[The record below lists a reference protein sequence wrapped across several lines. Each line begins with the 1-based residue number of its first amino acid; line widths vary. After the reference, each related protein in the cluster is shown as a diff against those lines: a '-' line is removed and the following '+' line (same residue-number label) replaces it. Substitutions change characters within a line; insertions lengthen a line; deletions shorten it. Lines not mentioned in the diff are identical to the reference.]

1 MCSLARIVL
10 RGSKEP
16 LRRSLVVIGVAR
28 VAVRV
33 VAEVL
38 VEAAAVRGGGGVG
51 GDGVPERLPGRA
63 GTRVRLLA
71 PCPLVTRMRFSCVTR
86 GVVVMMSKVRE

>member
-16 LRRSLVVIGVAR
+16 LRHSLVVIGVAK

-33 VAEVL
+33 VAKVL
-38 VEAAAVRGGGGVG
+38 VEAAAVV
-51 GDGVPERLPGRA
+51 VAVMVCLS
-63 GTRVRLLA
+63 V
-71 PCPLVTRMRFSCVTR
+71 CR
-86 GVVVMMSKVRE
+86 GVLELEFVCWPRAL